1 LSLTAL
7 FGALAAAVARR
18 PWPVLALLTV
28 LAVASAAGLSGMKVQ
43 PVTDAFFDRGT
54 EGFQATERAEAT
66 FGTDPVVVLARGE
79 LTEIVRA
86 ENLESLS
93 VLETCLAGDISRGRG
108 ELFKSCE
115 RLSELRPVQVL
126 TGPATFLGRAVAGIS
141 ALYGE
146 QIRRLENLPNTPE
159 AQVERQRI
167 LLLATRIIS
176 RYGLI
181 APPTLDDPDFVNRVV
196 FGPGGVRT
204 GPKPRLSYLFPNA
217 DTAQVLL
224 RLRADLTDAERRE
237 AIALIRTVAADEAT
251 RLTTGPYVVSG
262 SPAVFEGLG
271 DSIQTGVVILA
282 VAALVLMSIALTL
295 VFGSTWRLL
304 PLMMAFAAVLISAG
318 LLRLLGGEL
327 SLAAL
332 GAAPILIGLSVDYAV
347 QIQARYDEMES
358 GGDPAEAARTAARLG
373 LPMIATACLA
383 TAFGFASLGFSRFPL
398 VSEFGL
404 LLGAG
409 VLVCLLVTS
418 LFGFAALAIRG
429 PGRAAAVRA
438 GRLRPMQAVREW
450 TKSGMALAILAPGRL
465 LLVAVLIAACGWAVS
480 TQGTPATE
488 VGQLLP
494 SRNAAVQDLQRLEDA
509 TGSSGEID
517 LIVRADDVTD
527 PAVVGWLDR
536 VRTEV
541 GVRSGYQ
548 RGGEFR
554 CEGADLCPGPSIP
567 DFVPDGG
574 AGLTS
579 KQIREALLTLPPNER
594 AAIVAGGLEGEG
606 TPTETK
612 IPFIVRSGSV
622 DGQSDAIDL
631 IRDAVGSSDDGA
643 GPPPGVTAELA
654 GLPVVVTESVD
665 ALAASRYLLIL
676 AALLAVAL
684 VLLVV
689 YRAVRRVIV
698 PLVPIVVAGGWSSL
712 TVATLDL
719 PLNPLSAILSVMVIA
734 IATEFSVILAARYY
748 QDRAGGFAPA
758 TALRSAYGR
767 TGMAIAASGV
777 TAIAGFA
784 ALVTS
789 DVGIL
794 REFGLIAVLD
804 LGVALLGVALVL
816 PAVLAWMERR

>member
-1 LSLTAL
+1 LSLAAL
-7 FGALAAAVARR
+7 FGAAAAAVARR
-18 PWPVLALLTV
+18 PKPVLVLLTI
-28 LAVASAAGLSGMKVQ
+28 LAVLSGVGLSGMKVQ

-54 EGFQATERAEAT
+54 EGFRATEQAEQT
-66 FGTDPVVVLARGE
+66 FGTDPVVVLARGR
-79 LTEIVRA
+79 LAEIVTAR
-86 ENLESLS
+86 NLESMS
-93 VLETCLAGDISRGRG
+93 VLETCLAGDIRRGRG
-108 ELFKSCE
+108 ELFKSCK
-115 RLSELRPVQVL
+115 RLSELQPVQVL

-141 ALYGE
+141 ELYGE
-146 QIRRLENLPNTPE
+146 QIERLENLPATPE

-167 LLLATRIIS
+167 ILLATRIIA

-196 FGPGGVRT
+196 FGPGGVRN

-217 DTAQVLL
+217 QSAQVLL
-224 RLRADLTDAERRE
+224 RLRSDLSDAERRE
-237 AIALIRTVAADEAT
+237 AIELIRTVAADEAT
-251 RLTTGPYVVSG
+251 QLTTGPYVVSG

-271 DSIQTGVVILA
+271 DSIQIGVVILA
-282 VAALVLMSIALTL
+282 VAALVLMSIALAL

-304 PLMMAFAAVLISAG
+304 PLLMAFAAVLISAG

-347 QIQARYDEMES
+347 QIQARYDEMD
-358 GGDPAEAARTAARLG
+358 GDAEPAEAARTAARLG

-383 TAFGFASLGFSRFPL
+383 TAFGFASLGLSRFPL

-409 VLVCLLVTS
+409 VLICLFVTF
-418 LFGFAALAIRG
+418 LFGFAALSIRG
-429 PGRAAAVRA
+429 PGRAGDVRA
-438 GRLRPMQAVREW
+438 GRFRPMQAAREW
-450 TKSGMALAILAPGRL
+450 AKSGMALAILAPARL
-465 LLVAVLIAACGWAVS
+465 LLVSVLVAACGWAVS
-480 TQGTPATE
+480 TQGSPATE
-488 VGQLLP
+488 VSQLLP
-494 SRNAAVQDLQRLEDA
+494 SRNAAVQDLEKLEEA

-517 LIVRADDVTD
+517 LIVRAENVTD

-541 GVRSGYQ
+541 GLRSGYQ
-548 RGGEFR
+548 RGEEFS

-574 AGLTS
+574 AGLNAQ
-579 KQIREALLTLPPNER
+579 QIREALQTLPPNER
-594 AAIVAGGLEGEG
+594 AAIIAGGLEGDR
-606 TPTETK
+606 PATETK
-612 IPFIVRSGSV
+612 IPFIVRSRSV
-622 DGQSDAIDL
+622 NGQSDAIDL
-631 IRDAVGSSDDGA
+631 IREVVESSDGGA
-643 GPPPGVTAELA
+643 GPPPGVSAELA

-676 AALLAVAL
+676 AALFAVAL
-684 VLLVV
+684 VLLLV
-689 YRAVRRVIV
+689 YRAPRRVVV

-712 TVATLDL
+712 AVASLDL

-748 QDRAGGFAPA
+748 QDRAGGFSPA
-758 TALRSAYGR
+758 AALRSAYGR

>member
-1 LSLTAL
+1 LSLAAL
-7 FGALAAAVARR
+7 FGAAAAAVARR

-28 LAVASAAGLSGMKVQ
+28 LAIASAVGLSGMKVQ
-43 PVTDAFFDRGT
+43 PVTDAFFDRST

-66 FGTDPVVVLARGE
+66 FGTDPVVVLARGD
-79 LTEIVRA
+79 LSEIVKA
-86 ENLESLS
+86 KNLESLS
-93 VLETCLAGDISRGRG
+93 VLETCLAGDINRGRG

-115 RLSELRPVQVL
+115 RLSELQPVQVL
-126 TGPATFLGRAVAGIS
+126 TGPATFLGRAVAGIGE
-141 ALYGE
+141 LYGQ
-146 QIRRLENLPNTPE
+146 QISRLENLPNTPS
-159 AQVERQRI
+159 AQVERQQI
-167 LLLATRIIS
+167 ILLATRIIA

-181 APPTLDDPDFVNRVV
+181 SPPTLDDPDFVNRVV

-204 GPKPRLSYLFPNA
+204 GPKPRLSYLFPSA

-224 RLRADLTDAERRE
+224 RLRSDLTDAERRE
-237 AIALIRTVAADEAT
+237 AIGLIRTVAADEAT
-251 RLTTGPYVVSG
+251 QLTTGPYVVSG

-271 DSIQTGVVILA
+271 DSIQIGVVILA
-282 VAALVLMSIALTL
+282 VAALVLMSIALAL

-304 PLMMAFAAVLISAG
+304 PLLMAFAAVLISAG

-347 QIQARYDEMES
+347 QIQARYDELED
-358 GGDPAEAARTAARLG
+358 GADPAEAARTAARLG

-383 TAFGFASLGFSRFPL
+383 TALGFASLGLSRFPL

-409 VLVCLLVTS
+409 VLVCLLVTF
-418 LFGFAALAIRG
+418 LFGFAALSVRG
-429 PGRAAAVRA
+429 PGRTGEVRA
-438 GRLRPMQAVREW
+438 ERFRLMQAARDW
-450 TKSGMALAILAPGRL
+450 AKSALALAILAPARL
-465 LLVAVLIAACGWAVS
+465 LLISIMVAACGWAVS

-488 VGQLLP
+488 VSQLLP
-494 SRNAAVQDLQRLEDA
+494 SRNAAVQDLQKLEEA

-536 VRTEV
+536 VRKEV
-541 GVRSGYQ
+541 GLRSGYQ
-548 RGGEFR
+548 RGEELR

-579 KQIREALLTLPPNER
+579 KQIRESLLTLPPNER
-594 AAIVAGGLEGEG
+594 AAIVAGGLEGDQ
-606 TPTETK
+606 TPTSTK

-622 DGQSDAIDL
+622 NGQSDAIEL
-631 IRDAVGSSDDGA
+631 IRDVVTSSDDGA
-643 GPPPGVTAELA
+643 GPPPGVAAELA

-684 VLLVV
+684 VLLAV
-689 YRAVRRVIV
+689 YRTPRRVIV

-712 TVATLDL
+712 TIASLDL
-719 PLNPLSAILSVMVIA
+719 PLNPLSAILSVMVLA

-748 QDRAGGFAPA
+748 QDRDGGFSPA
-758 TALRSAYGR
+758 AALRSAYGR

>member
-1 LSLTAL
+1 
-7 FGALAAAVARR
+7 
-18 PWPVLALLTV
+18 
-28 LAVASAAGLSGMKVQ
+28 MKVQ
-43 PVTDAFFDRGT
+43 PVTDAFFDRST
-54 EGFQATERAEAT
+54 QGFQATERAEET
-66 FGTDPVVVLARGE
+66 FGTDPVVVLARGD
-79 LTEIVRA
+79 LAEIVEA
-86 ENLESLS
+86 GNLESMS

-108 ELFKSCE
+108 ELFRSCE
-115 RLSELRPVQVL
+115 RLSELQPVKVL

-141 ALYGE
+141 ELYGE
-146 QIRRLENLPNTPE
+146 QIERLENLPDTPE
-159 AQVERQRI
+159 AQVERQQI
-167 LLLATRIIS
+167 ILLATRIIA

-181 APPTLDDPDFVNRVV
+181 SPPSLDDPDFVNRVV
-196 FGPGGVRT
+196 FGPGGVRN
-204 GPKPRLSYLFPNA
+204 GPKPRLSYLFPNG
-217 DTAQVLL
+217 DSAQVLL
-224 RLRADLTDAERRE
+224 RLRSDLTDAERRE

-251 RLTTGPYVVSG
+251 QLSTGSWVVSG

-271 DSIQTGVVILA
+271 DSIQVGVVILA
-282 VAALVLMSIALTL
+282 IAALILMSIALTL

-304 PLMMAFAAVLISAG
+304 PLLMAFVAVLISAG

-347 QIQARYDEMES
+347 QIQARYDEMEE
-358 GGDPAEAARTAARLG
+358 GGDPADAARIAARLG
-373 LPMIATACLA
+373 LPMISTACLA
-383 TAFGFASLGFSRFPL
+383 TALGFAALGLSRFPL

-409 VLVCLLVTS
+409 VLICLLVTF
-418 LFGFAALAIRG
+418 LFGFAALSIRG
-429 PGRAAAVRA
+429 PGRAGEVRLDRF
-438 GRLRPMQAVREW
+438 RLIRVVRDW
-450 TKSGMALAILAPGRL
+450 TKSGMALAILAPARVLVLSIL
-465 LLVAVLIAACGWAVS
+465 LAACGWVVS

-488 VGQLLP
+488 ISQLLP
-494 SRNAAVQDLQRLEDA
+494 SRNAAVQDLQKLEEA
-509 TGSSGEID
+509 TGASGEID

-527 PAVVGWLDR
+527 PAVVSWLDR
-536 VRTEV
+536 VRTEIS
-541 GVRSGYQ
+541 VRSGYQ
-548 RGGEFR
+548 RGSDFR
-554 CEGADLCPGPSIP
+554 CQGADLCPGPSIP

-579 KQIREALLTLPPNER
+579 KQIREVLLTLPPSER
-594 AAIVAGGLEGEG
+594 TAIIAGGLEGG
-606 TPTETK
+606 GVATETK

-631 IRDAVGSSDDGA
+631 IRNVVDPPGDAVD
-643 GPPPGVTAELA
+643 PPPGVTAELA

-665 ALAASRYLLIL
+665 ALAASRYLLII

-684 VLLVV
+684 ALLAI
-689 YRAVRRVIV
+689 YRSPSRVIV
-698 PLVPIVVAGGWSSL
+698 PLVPIIVAGGWSSL
-712 TVATLDL
+712 AVASLDL

-748 QDRAGGFAPA
+748 QDRAGGLSPA
-758 TALRSAYGR
+758 GALRSAYGR
-767 TGMAIAASGV
+767 TGMAIAASGI

-804 LGVALLGVALVL
+804 LSVALVGVALVL
-816 PAVLAWMERR
+816 PAVLTWMERR

>member
-1 LSLTAL
+1 
-7 FGALAAAVARR
+7 
-18 PWPVLALLTV
+18 
-28 LAVASAAGLSGMKVQ
+28 MKAQ
-43 PVTDAFFDRGT
+43 PVTDAFFDRST
-54 EGFQATERAEAT
+54 EGFKATERAEAT
-66 FGTDPVVVLARGE
+66 FGTDPIVVLARGDLSE
-79 LTEIVRA
+79 MVTA
-86 ENLESLS
+86 KNLESMS

-108 ELFKSCE
+108 ELFESCE
-115 RLSELRPVQVL
+115 RLAELQPVQVL
-126 TGPATFLGRAVAGIS
+126 TGPASFLGRAVAGINR
-141 ALYGE
+141 LYGQ
-146 QIRRLENLPNTPE
+146 QIERLESLPDTPE
-159 AQVERQRI
+159 AQVERQEI
-167 LLLATRIIS
+167 LLLATRIIA
-176 RYGLI
+176 RYGLVS
-181 APPTLDDPDFVNRVV
+181 PPSLDDPEFVNRVV
-196 FGPGGVRT
+196 FGPGGAQD
-204 GPKPRLSYLFPNA
+204 GPKPRLSYLFPNG

-224 RLRADLTDAERRE
+224 RLRSDLTDEERRE
-237 AIALIRTVAADEAT
+237 TIELVRKVAADEAT

-271 DSIQTGVVILA
+271 ESIQIGVVILA
-282 VAALVLMSIALTL
+282 IAALILMSIALTL

-304 PLMMAFAAVLISAG
+304 PLLMAFAAVLISAG

-347 QIQARYDEMES
+347 QIQARYDEMEDDA
-358 GGDPAEAARTAARLG
+358 DPAEAARTAARLG

-383 TAFGFASLGFSRFPL
+383 TALGFASLGLSRFPL

-409 VLVCLLVTS
+409 VLICLFVTF
-418 LFGFAALAIRG
+418 LLGFAMLSVRG
-429 PGRAAAVRA
+429 PGRTGDVRA
-438 GRLRPMQAVREW
+438 GRFGLMQSARDW
-450 TKSGMALAILAPGRL
+450 AKSGMALAILAPSRL
-465 LLVAVLIAACGWAVS
+465 LLVSILVAACGWAVS
-480 TQGTPATE
+480 TQGTAATE
-488 VGQLLP
+488 VSQLLP
-494 SRNAAVQDLQRLEDA
+494 SRNSAVQDLEKLEDA
-509 TGSSGEID
+509 TGSSGVID
-517 LIVRADDVTD
+517 LVVRADDVTD

-541 GVRSGYQ
+541 GLRSGYR
-548 RGGEFR
+548 RGGEFS

-574 AGLTS
+574 EGLTS
-579 KQIREALLTLPPNER
+579 KQIRTALLTLPPNER
-594 AAIVAGGLEGEG
+594 AAIIAGGLKGDRAA
-606 TPTETK
+606 TETK
-612 IPFIVRSGSV
+612 IPFIVRSESV
-622 DGQSDAIDL
+622 SGQAESIEL
-631 IRDAVGSSDDGA
+631 VRDVVESSDGGV

-676 AALLAVAL
+676 AALVAVAL

-689 YRAVRRVIV
+689 YRAPRRVIV
-698 PLVPIVVAGGWSSL
+698 PLVPILVAGGWSSL
-712 TVATLDL
+712 AVASLDL

-758 TALRSAYGR
+758 AALRSAYGR
-767 TGMAIAASGV
+767 TGMAIAASGI

>member
-1 LSLTAL
+1 
-7 FGALAAAVARR
+7 
-18 PWPVLALLTV
+18 
-28 LAVASAAGLSGMKVQ
+28 MKVQ

-66 FGTDPVVVLARGE
+66 FGTDPVVILARGE
-79 LTEIVRA
+79 LSEIVTA
-86 ENLESLS
+86 QNLESMS

-108 ELFKSCE
+108 ELFESCE
-115 RLSELRPVQVL
+115 RLSELQPVQVL

-141 ALYGE
+141 RLYGE
-146 QIRRLENLPNTPE
+146 QIKRLENLPDSPT
-159 AQVERQRI
+159 AQAERQEI
-167 LLLATRIIS
+167 LLLATRIIA

-181 APPTLDDPDFVNRVV
+181 APPTLDDPEFVNRVV

-204 GPKPRLSYLFPNA
+204 GPKPRLSYLFPDA
-217 DTAQVLL
+217 DSAQVLL
-224 RLRADLTDAERRE
+224 RLRSDLSDAERRE
-237 AIALIRTVAADEAT
+237 TIELVRTVAADEAT

-271 DSIQTGVVILA
+271 DSIQIGVVILA
-282 VAALVLMSIALTL
+282 AAALVLMSIALAL

-304 PLMMAFAAVLISAG
+304 PLLMAFAAVLISAG

-347 QIQARYDEMES
+347 QIQARYDEMEDVI
-358 GGDPAEAARTAARLG
+358 DPVEAARIAARLG

-383 TAFGFASLGFSRFPL
+383 TAFGFASLGLSRFPL

-404 LLGAG
+404 LLGVG
-409 VLVCLLVTS
+409 VLICLLVTF
-418 LFGFAALAIRG
+418 LFGFAALAVRG
-429 PGRAAAVRA
+429 PGRAGAVRA
-438 GRLRPMQAVREW
+438 GRFGPVQVARDWA
-450 TKSGMALAILAPGRL
+450 KSGMALAILAPSRL
-465 LLVAVLIAACGWAVS
+465 LLVSILIAACGWAVS
-480 TQGTPATE
+480 TQGTAATE
-488 VGQLLP
+488 VSQLLP
-494 SRNAAVQDLQRLEDA
+494 SRNSAVQDLEKLEQA
-509 TGSSGEID
+509 TGSSGVID
-517 LIVRADDVTD
+517 LVVRADDVTD

-541 GVRSGYQ
+541 GLRAGYQ
-548 RGGEFR
+548 RGNQVS

-594 AAIVAGGLEGEG
+594 AAIIAGGLAGDRLA
-606 TPTETK
+606 TETK

-622 DGQSDAIDL
+622 NGQSESIDL
-631 IRDAVGSSDDGA
+631 IREVVETSDGGT

-676 AALLAVAL
+676 AALFAVAL

-689 YRAVRRVIV
+689 YRAPRRVVV

-712 TVATLDL
+712 TVASLDL

-734 IATEFSVILAARYY
+734 IATEFSVILSARYY
-748 QDRAGGFAPA
+748 QDRAGGFGPA
-758 TALRSAYGR
+758 AALRSAYGR
-767 TGMAIAASGV
+767 TGMAIAASGI

>member
-1 LSLTAL
+1 MSLAAL
-7 FGALAAAVARR
+7 FGAVAAAVARR
-18 PWPVLALLTV
+18 PWPVLVLLTV
-28 LAVASAAGLSGMKVQ
+28 FAIASAAGLSGMKAQ
-43 PVTDAFFDRGT
+43 PVTDAFFDRST
-54 EGFQATERAEAT
+54 EGFKATERAEAT
-66 FGTDPVVVLARGE
+66 FGTDPIVVLARGD
-79 LTEIVRA
+79 LSEIVTA
-86 ENLESLS
+86 KNLESMS

-108 ELFKSCE
+108 RLFESCE
-115 RLSELRPVQVL
+115 RLAELQPVQVL
-126 TGPATFLGRAVAGIS
+126 TGPASFLGRAVAGIS
-141 ALYGE
+141 RLYGQ
-146 QIRRLENLPNTPE
+146 QIERLESLPDTPE
-159 AQVERQRI
+159 AQVERQEI
-167 LLLATRIIS
+167 LLLATRIIA
-176 RYGLI
+176 RYGLVS
-181 APPTLDDPDFVNRVV
+181 PPSLDDPEFVNRVV
-196 FGPGGVRT
+196 FGPGGVQD
-204 GPKPRLSYLFPNA
+204 GPKPRLSYLFPSG

-224 RLRADLTDAERRE
+224 RLRSDLTDAERRE
-237 AIALIRTVAADEAT
+237 TIELVRKVAADEAT
-251 RLTTGPYVVSG
+251 QLTTGPYVVSG

-271 DSIQTGVVILA
+271 ESIQIGVVILA
-282 VAALVLMSIALTL
+282 VAALILMSIALTL

-304 PLMMAFAAVLISAG
+304 PLLMALTAVLISAG

-347 QIQARYDEMES
+347 QIQARYDEMGE
-358 GGDPAEAARTAARLG
+358 GVDPAEAARNAARLG

-383 TAFGFASLGFSRFPL
+383 TALGFASLGLSRFPL

-409 VLVCLLVTS
+409 VLICLFVTS
-418 LFGFAALAIRG
+418 LFGFAALSVRG
-429 PGRAAAVRA
+429 PGRAGDVRV
-438 GRLRPMQAVREW
+438 GRFGLMHSARDWA
-450 TKSGMALAILAPGRL
+450 KSGMALAILAPSRL
-465 LLVAVLIAACGWAVS
+465 LLVSMLIAVCGWAVS
-480 TQGTPATE
+480 TQGTAATE

-494 SRNAAVQDLQRLEDA
+494 SRNSAVEDLEKLEDA
-509 TGSSGEID
+509 TGSSGVID
-517 LIVRADDVTD
+517 LVVRADDVTN

-541 GVRSGYQ
+541 GLRSGYQ
-548 RGGEFR
+548 RGDEFR

-574 AGLTS
+574 EGLGS
-579 KQIREALLTLPPNER
+579 KQIRKALLTLPPNER
-594 AAIVAGGLEGEG
+594 AAIIAGGLEGDQAAS
-606 TPTETK
+606 ETK
-612 IPFIVRSGSV
+612 IPFIVRSESV
-622 DGQSDAIDL
+622 SGQADSIKL
-631 IRDAVGSSDDGA
+631 VRDVVESSNGGA

-676 AALLAVAL
+676 AALAAVAL

-689 YRAVRRVIV
+689 YRAPRRVIV

-712 TVATLDL
+712 TVASLDL
-719 PLNPLSAILSVMVIA
+719 PLNPLSAILSVMVLA

-748 QDRAGGFAPA
+748 QDRARGLAPA
-758 TALRSAYGR
+758 SALRLAYGR
-767 TGMAIAASGV
+767 TGMAIAASGI

-794 REFGLIAVLD
+794 RNFGLIAVLD

-816 PAVLAWMERR
+816 PAVLVWMERR